1 MKSPKLRLT
10 VEALFFAAS
19 VVLGIVA
26 LVSPTWIERAVGL
39 SPDGGSGE
47 TEWGVAVAFALVA
60 LASAA
65 LGLWELRRYR
75 RALAIRS

>member
-19 VVLGIVA
+19 VALGIVT
-26 LVSPTWIERAVGL
+26 LVSPTWIERTVGL

-60 LASAA
+60 LVSAA
-65 LGLWELRRYR
+65 FGLWELRRYR
-75 RALAIRS
+75 RALATTS

>member
-1 MKSPKLRLT
+1 MKSPKLRLA
-10 VEALFFAAS
+10 VEALFFAVS

-26 LVSPTWIERAVGL
+26 LLSPTWIERTVGL

-47 TEWGVAVAFALVA
+47 TEWGLAVAFALVA
-60 LASAA
+60 LVSAA

-75 RALAIRS
+75 RALATTS

>member
-10 VEALFFAAS
+10 VEALLFAAS

-26 LVSPTWIERAVGL
+26 LVSPTWIERTVGL

-47 TEWGVAVAFALVA
+47 TEWGLAVAFALVA
-60 LASAA
+60 LVSAA

-75 RALAIRS
+75 RALATTS